1 VEWVEADAAALSFA
15 DNGFDVVMS
24 CVGAM
29 FAPHHQGTAD
39 ELLRV
44 CRPGEPSE

>member
-1 VEWVEADAAALSFA
+1 MEADAAALSFA